1 MDGRALVITPIP
13 STRAILSHQRP
24 ADSNNVSQLRA
35 PQGGGPLWINVLTV
49 NECPL
54 MAESG
59 HSLIFTLLHIWG
71 RRMKKLD
78 LGHTIPV
85 FANAGVIAGIV
96 FLGLK
101 LQQNNCSVS

>member
-1 MDGRALVITPIP
+1 
-13 STRAILSHQRP
+13 
-24 ADSNNVSQLRA
+24 
-35 PQGGGPLWINVLTV
+35 
-49 NECPL
+49 
-54 MAESG
+54 
-59 HSLIFTLLHIWG
+59 
-71 RRMKKLD
+71 MKKLD